1 MFKTSIIVMTIRELQ
16 EKQADLSERIRS
28 LIYEFQQETGLSP
41 EIKVINELSN
51 GVLYVQIETTIQQL

>member
-1 MFKTSIIVMTIRELQ
+1 MTIRELQ